1 MSTEKIIYEEQVP
14 IDLTEPVVSKIKL
27 SGRVDINHLLARAR
41 NEKQKENKINLIF
54 FGVFTALVLVA
65 GIILSI

>member
-27 SGRVDINHLLARAR
+27 SGRVDINHLLARVR

>member
-1 MSTEKIIYEEQVP
+1 MSTEKIIHDEQVP

>member
-1 MSTEKIIYEEQVP
+1 MSTEKIIHDEQVP

-27 SGRVDINHLLARAR
+27 SGRVDINHLLARVR